1 MGSYLFGYCCVC
13 RSVHCHWAHGKY
25 FDPDLDAETNLG
37 QFFIA
42 YMAGARF
49 DLIWKDMGKI
59 GAEKPDFLKS
69 ADELMEPPVHGEL

>member
-1 MGSYLFGYCCVC
+1 MFAVLFIVTGLMV
-13 RSVHCHWAHGKY
+13 STLAVISILEA
-25 FDPDLDAETNLG
+25 NVG

>member
-1 MGSYLFGYCCVC
+1 MGIAVFAVLSIVTGLMV
-13 RSVHCHWAHGKY
+13 SA
-25 FDPDLDAETNLG
+25 LTLISMLETNLG

-59 GAEKPDFLKS
+59 GSEKPDFLKS